1 MKQLQAAL
9 LGGIILL
16 ASQAVWSAPVTGL
29 YQVREPL
36 VQGSGDDRAEAFS
49 RAFGT
54 LMQRLTGTA
63 DSARVGALATHS
75 ASPQNL
81 ALGYTYQED
90 ELQVSFD
97 PASVM
102 QALREAE
109 VPVWGV
115 DRPVLLLWWVQD
127 GLQGRQLL
135 GDGQNRSLNLQQA
148 ALHRGLPVRFPL
160 ADLSEQV
167 RADHG
172 WNSTNEVQLQEL
184 LQRYAGDALLV
195 VETQEAADGM
205 TGSWQLLGSSLQLKG
220 SLAGDN
226 PVDAA
231 DGLFQQLAK
240 ELAREYAVVPGQG
253 ERLQVR
259 LQGLD
264 LDGLLAAEKALQ
276 VFDGQLVSLQGDQA
290 VWQVT
295 ALPEQLRSQ
304 LALYQFRE
312 QPQGIAFDAQPDA
325 PAELLFVR

>member
-1 MKQLQAAL
+1 M
-9 LGGIILL
+9 
-16 ASQAVWSAPVTGL
+16 
-29 YQVREPL
+29 
-36 VQGSGDDRAEAFS
+36 
-49 RAFGT
+49 
-54 LMQRLTGTA
+54 
-63 DSARVGALATHS
+63 
-75 ASPQNL
+75 
-81 ALGYTYQED
+81 
-90 ELQVSFD
+90 
-97 PASVM
+97 
-102 QALREAE
+102 
-109 VPVWGV
+109 
-115 DRPVLLLWWVQD
+115 
-127 GLQGRQLL
+127 
-135 GDGQNRSLNLQQA
+135 
-148 ALHRGLPVRFPL
+148 PVRFPL

-195 VETQEAADGM
+195 VETQEAADGI